1 MDVKIGVV
9 YTAKELIIDVDG
21 SAEDVAKAV
30 ETAMGNGSGM
40 LWLADSKGRRVGI
53 PTEKLAYVEFGGEEG
68 RKVGFSKQ

>member
-21 SAEDVAKAV
+21 SADDVAKAV
-30 ETAMGNGSGM
+30 EAAMGNGSGM
-40 LWLADSKGRRVGI
+40 LWLADAKGRRVGV